1 MSDIDQ
7 VLQNLSYNENMYLKD
22 LKENM
27 YRQGRRTTPFRF
39 SDYPKLRRHI
49 IDRDT
54 RLYDLPPVVEDRY
67 TTYDDE
73 GSVRDM
79 ASSILAKRYKKNRR
93 NHNIRTLKA
102 RDRFDIAR
110 IIEAGLPEEIGR
122 RIARERNKI
131 DVQEGGARSKSPN
144 SKAKSMRHSRLM
156 RLDPE
161 YRKTHMATRL
171 QSMYRGKSAR
181 NRLLKRKSSKRIMER
196 KLEPEPEPEIE
207 PIYDDYNPLKS
218 NAPEH
223 IKQTVDLPFDLQK
236 NIGDKMLIIKNK
248 LLIDEITTN
257 EILPDEYID
266 SFFASL
272 ISEKSGLN
280 RMLLKHLMNIS
291 VYSEE
296 FKIASP
302 NIFKKIFKFP
312 EDVTE
317 LFISTITSK
326 INQEDIDPL
335 YSSTSF
341 ASFLKYLVF
350 DDEDDGD
357 DEENTNLLKF
367 IDNFRSELNKSS
379 DYDPNKIEKFI
390 NEFLN
395 TIKPYQ

>member
-7 VLQNLSYNENMYLKD
+7 VLKNLSYRENMYLKD
-22 LKENM
+22 LKEDM

-39 SDYPKLRRHI
+39 SDYPRLRRHI
-49 IDRDT
+49 IDRDM
-54 RLYDLPPVVEDRY
+54 DGLPVLEDTY

-73 GSVRDM
+73 GDVRDM
-79 ASSILAKRYKKNRR
+79 ASSILAKRYRQNRR
-93 NHNIRTLKA
+93 NRNIRTLKA

-110 IIEAGLPEEIGR
+110 MIEAGLPEEIGR
-122 RIARERNKI
+122 KIARQRNKI
-131 DVQEGGARSKSPN
+131 DVHDGGGKSESPN

-161 YRKTHMATRL
+161 YRKTHNASTRL

-181 NRLLKRKSSKRIMER
+181 KRLSKRKSSKKTIEQ
-196 KLEPEPEPEIE
+196 E
-207 PIYDDYNPLKS
+207 PIYDDYNSLKS

-223 IKQTVDLPFDLQK
+223 IKQTVNLPFDLQNK
-236 NIGDKMLIIKNK
+236 IGDEMLIIKNES
-248 LLIDEITTN
+248 LIKEITTN

-272 ISEKSGLN
+272 ISEKSGLDTIT
-280 RMLLKHLMNIS
+280 LKHLMNID

-296 FKIASP
+296 FKVEAP
-302 NIFKKIFKFP
+302 NIFKKIFEFP

-317 LFISTITSK
+317 LFIDTITSK
-326 INQEDIDPL
+326 INREDIDPL

-350 DDEDDGD
+350 HDED
-357 DEENTNLLKF
+357 DEENTNLIDF
-367 IDNFRSELNKSS
+367 IRNFRLALKLSFYYK
-379 DYDPNKIEKFI
+379 PIIIEKLI
-390 NEFLN
+390 NNFLN
-395 TIKPYQ
+395 MIKPYE

>member
-7 VLQNLSYNENMYLKD
+7 VLKNLSYDENMYLKN

-27 YRQGRRTTPFRF
+27 YRQGRRTTPFNF

-49 IDRDT
+49 IDRDMGG
-54 RLYDLPPVVEDRY
+54 LPVLEDTY
-67 TTYDDE
+67 TTYDNE

-110 IIEAGLPEEIGR
+110 MIESGLPEEIGR
-122 RIARERNKI
+122 RIASERNKI
-131 DVQEGGARSKSPN
+131 DVYEDGGKSESPN

-161 YRKTHMATRL
+161 YRKTHNAATRL
-171 QSMYRGKSAR
+171 QSMYRGKTAR
-181 NRLLKRKSSKRIMER
+181 NRLFKRKSSKRNMER
-196 KLEPEPEPEIE
+196 EPEMNLLSLAPDIQETIGVNLNK
-207 PIYDDYNPLKS
+207 IKLQQLK
-218 NAPEH
+218 
-223 IKQTVDLPFDLQK
+223 KQ
-236 NIGDKMLIIKNK
+236 NK
-248 LLIDEITTN
+248 ILIDEIILN

-272 ISEKSGLN
+272 ISEKSGLDIIT
-280 RMLLKHLMNIS
+280 LKHLMNID

-296 FKIASP
+296 FKVEAP
-302 NIFKKIFKFP
+302 NIFKKIFEFP

-317 LFISTITSK
+317 LFIGTITSV
-326 INQEDIDPL
+326 IDPEDIDPS
-335 YSSTSF
+335 YGSQTF

-350 DDEDDGD
+350 NDED
-357 DEENTNLLKF
+357 DEENTNLIDF
-367 IDNFRSELNKSS
+367 INNFRLALKLSFN
-379 DYDPNKIEKFI
+379 YTPIIIERFI
-390 NEFLN
+390 NDFLN
-395 TIKPYQ
+395 MIKPYQ